1 MTAVSAQ
8 FHNVYGYMS
17 ERNAEARRRLEA
29 LARLLD
35 SAVRVPGTDIRVG
48 LDPVLNLIPGVGTLI
63 AKGMAAY
70 LIWEARRL
78 GVSNSTMLRMIG
90 HVGIDLMIS
99 WIPVVGWVGD
109 VFYRA
114 NIKNIELLREHLD
127 RSDGVIDAAVKNEA
141 SGNEPAGRRR

>member
-1 MTAVSAQ
+1 MSAASAH
-8 FHNVYGYMS
+8 FHQNAYGYNS
-17 ERNAEARRRLEA
+17 ERNAEARRRLET

-48 LDPVLNLIPGVGTLI
+48 LDPVLNVIPGVGTLI
-63 AKGMAAY
+63 AKGMAGY

-78 GVSNSTMLRMIG
+78 GVSNGTMLRMIG
-90 HVGIDLMIS
+90 HVGVDLMIS

-114 NIKNIELLREHLD
+114 NNKNIELLRQHLD
-127 RSDGVIDAAVKNEA
+127 RSDGVIDAAA
-141 SGNEPAGRRR
+141 GGRR